1 MILKN
6 KKMDLIEEQERAYYE
21 SLEKDME
28 KDIIKQIEEI
38 DRQTKLFELQKQEE
52 EEKQR
57 QYDLEVERKKELERN
72 QPSKD
77 EMRQR
82 RLKFYEK

>member
-1 MILKN
+1 
-6 KKMDLIEEQERAYYE
+6 MDLIEEQERAYYE
-21 SLEKDME
+21 SLEKDIE

-38 DRQTKLFELQKQEE
+38 DRQTKLLELQKQEE
-52 EEKQR
+52 LEKQR
-57 QYDLEVERKKELERN
+57 QYDLEVEIKKELERN

>member
-1 MILKN
+1 
-6 KKMDLIEEQERAYYE
+6 MDLIQEQERAYYE

-38 DRQTKLFELQKQEE
+38 DRQTKLLELQKQEE
-52 EEKQR
+52 IEKQR
-57 QYDLEVERKKELERN
+57 QYDWEIERKKELERN
-72 QPSKD
+72 QPSKE

-82 RLKFYEK
+82 RLKFYENKK